1 MLPPPPSHQGG
12 DAPIRLTDNDAALA
26 KLSAARLGYLSDP
39 FIKHFVPRASF
50 QPSRPPLINI
60 GTFVRTVT
68 IDDLVE
74 QWIKLSNKEGKRCQI
89 VSLGAGSDTRFWR
102 LATGPQNDGLST
114 YIEVDFPENTMK
126 KAMAIK
132 KSKDLSVILGSP
144 IDVKLGGTALSSP
157 RYQLFPADLR
167 QDPNISLKSLTTAP
181 PPLNPS
187 LPTLL
192 ICECVLV
199 YMQPEE
205 SNCLLQWFQSYF
217 ASTGVLGTIVYEMF
231 GLGDSFGRVMV
242 SNLKVGETFEV
253 LISAR
258 SPDELP
264 RSSSKARNVSLP
276 GADPFP
282 SYQSLPSRF
291 LNLGYTTARAL
302 TLKEIRRSY
311 VEPEELDRISKLEML
326 DEIEELDLV
335 LEHYAITWGLSL
347 TSSSMGTWS
356 EWGLVKREWNAQDD

>member
-1 MLPPPPSHQGG
+1 MLPPSHQGG

-26 KLSAARLGYLSDP
+26 KLSAVRLGYLSDP

-192 ICECVLV
+192 IFECVLV

-242 SNLKVGETFEV
+242 SNL
-253 LISAR
+253 
-258 SPDELP
+258 
-264 RSSSKARNVSLP
+264 KARNVSLP